1 MTLKDLLQEKK
12 SAIAERWLED
22 TLATY
27 NRDTAIFLR
36 QNKDPFANP
45 VGHALRKGIRA
56 IFESLLEDK
65 ESDTI
70 RDHLK
75 EIIKIRAIQEFSP
88 SQALLFVFLLKKSIR
103 TELGQTASNDGLA
116 AELISFETEIDRV
129 ALLAF
134 DIFMQCR
141 EDVYNLRVNEVKRN
155 VSAILGR
162 FNGSDFI
169 SPMDPVGEKVES
181 R

>member
-12 SAIAERWLED
+12 SAIAKRWLED

-27 NRDTAIFLR
+27 NRDTALFLR

-45 VGHALRKGIRA
+45 VGHSLRKGTRA
-56 IFESLLEDK
+56 IFESLLEGK
-65 ESDTI
+65 ELDTI

-75 EIIKIRAIQEFSP
+75 EIIKIRAIQDFSP
-88 SQALLFVFLLKKSIR
+88 SQALSFVFLLKKSIR
-103 TELGQTASNDGLA
+103 TELGQTASKEGLT
-116 AELISFETEIDRV
+116 AELTSFETEIDRI

-134 DIFMQCR
+134 DVFMRCR

-169 SPMDPVGEKVES
+169 SPLKPIGEKIE
-181 R
+181 